1 MTTLPTR
8 QLGKNGPQVTAM
20 GIGLMSL
27 GHAYGHAGTD
37 EERIAYL
44 DALYTAG
51 ETNWD
56 DADIYGDSEDVV
68 GKWFAKNPEK
78 RKDIFL
84 STKFGYVDA
93 MNPTV
98 LRTDPEYVQQ
108 ALKKSLKRLQTDYI
122 DLYYMHRT
130 DRKTPIEKT
139 VEAMVE
145 LKK

>member
-1 MTTLPTR
+1 MPTLPTR
-8 QLGKNGPQVTAM
+8 QLGKDGPQVTAM

-93 MNPTV
+93 INPTV
-98 LRTDPEYVQQ
+98 LRTDPEYVKQ
-108 ALKKSLKRLQTDYI
+108 ALEKSLKRLQTDYI

-130 DRKTPIEKT
+130 DRKTPIETT
-139 VEAMVE
+139 VKAMVE

>member
-1 MTTLPTR
+1 MPTLPTR
-8 QLGKNGPQVTAM
+8 QLGKDGRQVTAM
-20 GIGLMSL
+20 GAGLMSL
-27 GHAYGHAGTD
+27 GHAYGDAGTD

-44 DALYTAG
+44 DALYAAG
-51 ETNWD
+51 EFNWD
-56 DADIYGDSEDVV
+56 NADVYGDSEDVT

-84 STKFGYVDA
+84 TTKFGYVDA
-93 MNPTV
+93 MNPTE
-98 LRTDPEYVQQ
+98 LRTDPEYVKQ
-108 ALKKSLKRLQTDYI
+108 ALEKSLKRLQTTYI

-130 DRKTPIEKT
+130 DRRTPIEKT